1 MAWNLCV
8 AKICRELWHLKK
20 TQKGSGCL
28 RNRPLGS
35 IDIYLFLLQLIKKK
49 IWHAQTHLPNW
60 SCGSFCRSCDNDSI
74 AGFLLTSLL
83 AAICLINILV
93 CWQKASWYSQ
103 IDFKRWK
110 DALNLVKSPSLSL
123 SALMMSEFISHQ
135 KAINSWVAIVVRAD
149 TLFSQFWKRHC
160 LEGIWYI
167 ALKSLEIVHYVIHFE
182 YQSLSTGPSC
192 SKPD

>member
-1 MAWNLCV
+1 MWQKPRGLRSLMAWNLCV

-20 TQKGSGCL
+20 TRKVSGCL

-35 IDIYLFLLQLIKKK
+35 IGIHLFLLK

-60 SCGSFCRSCDNDSI
+60 SYGSFCRSCDSDSI

-123 SALMMSEFISHQ
+123 SALIMSEFISHQ
-135 KAINSWVAIVVRAD
+135 KAINSWVPIAVRAD
-149 TLFSQFWKRHC
+149 TLFSKFWQRHC
-160 LEGIWYI
+160 SGI
-167 ALKSLEIVHYVIHFE
+167 LLSSL
-182 YQSLSTGPSC
+182 
-192 SKPD
+192 